1 MYNDANLKFKKKSA
15 MRDSKLP
22 SNLEKVSR
30 ISINAKTGEH
40 EFRYGMQRPS
50 EDFLEQ
56 MAPIR
61 ASNLVWQLP
70 YTERKSVLEANLDA
84 HLNRISNMPS
94 NLNL

>member
-1 MYNDANLKFKKKSA
+1 MKFKKKSA
-15 MRDSKLP
+15 LCDSKLP

-84 HLNRISNMPS
+84 HLNRISNRPS
-94 NLNL
+94 NLNVLQK